1 MKSSKV
7 ILIPSYYNPI
17 EDAELIEW
25 LKSKTNTS
33 GFIREKMYQAMLIEK
48 GKVSPPVTIQMNKDS
63 EIKNN
68 NLKFL
73 NSVKGLVK
81 K

>member
-7 ILIPSYYNPI
+7 MLIPSYYNPI
-17 EDAELIEW
+17 EDAQLIEW

-33 GFIREKMYQAMLIEK
+33 GFIREKMYQTMLIEK
-48 GKVSPPVTIQMNKDS
+48 GVISQISPMPINKDT
-63 EIKNN
+63 ETKNN
-68 NLKFL
+68 NSKFM
-73 NSVKGLVK
+73 NSVKGLIK